1 MAAFPTTVGIQ
12 GMTMRLRS
20 AVAMSSSPFSYD
32 QQVYQHP
39 GVRWEAE
46 VSLPPMTRAQAK
58 EYEAFFAS
66 LRGMATT
73 FTMGNPLHNTTATG
87 TISSGAIGATTV
99 TASTTAGVVAG
110 DYFEVND
117 RLYMV
122 TERTSGSSIKI
133 MPPLRDVISIGTTMD
148 FTLPVGTWRLA
159 SNDVGWSINE
169 ASIYG
174 FSFACMEAL

>member
-1 MAAFPTTVGIQ
+1 
-12 GMTMRLRS
+12 
-20 AVAMSSSPFSYD
+20 
-32 QQVYQHP
+32 
-39 GVRWEAE
+39 
-46 VSLPPMTRAQAK
+46 
-58 EYEAFFAS
+58 
-66 LRGMATT
+66 
-73 FTMGNPLHNTTATG
+73 
-87 TISSGAIGATTV
+87 
-99 TASTTAGVVAG
+99 
-110 DYFEVND
+110 
-117 RLYMV
+117 MV

>member
-12 GMTMRLRS
+12 SMTMRLRS
-20 AVAMSSSPFSYD
+20 AVAMSESPFSYD
-32 QQVYQHP
+32 QQVYQHQ

-73 FTMGNPLHNTTATG
+73 FTMANPIHNATATG
-87 TISSGAIGATTV
+87 TLSFGSIGDTTV
-99 TASTTAGVVAG
+99 TASTTGVVAG

-117 RLYMV
+117 RLYIV
-122 TERTSGSSIKI
+122 TERTSASSIKI
-133 MPPLRDVISIGTTMD
+133 MPPLRDNFSVGTTMD
-148 FTLPVGTWRLA
+148 FTLPAGTWRLA
-159 SNDVGWSINE
+159 SNEIGWSINE

-174 FSFACMEAL
+174 FTFACVEAL

>member
-12 GMTMRLRS
+12 SMTMRLRS
-20 AVAMSSSPFSYD
+20 AVAVSESPFSYD
-32 QQVYQHP
+32 QQTYQHQ

-46 VSLPPMTRAQAK
+46 ITLPPMTRAQAK

-66 LRGMATT
+66 LRGMANT
-73 FTMGNPLHNTTATG
+73 FTLANPLHTATAAG
-87 TISSGAIGATTV
+87 GITGSIGDTTINHTISGA
-99 TASTTAGVVAG
+99 VAG

-117 RLYMV
+117 RLYII
-122 TERTSGSSIKI
+122 TEVTSGSSMKI
-133 MPPLRDVISIGTTMD
+133 MPPLRDNCSNNTTD

-159 SNDVGWSINE
+159 TNEIDWSINA

-174 FSFACMEAL
+174 FSFACIEAL

>member
-12 GMTMRLRS
+12 SMTMRLRS
-20 AVAMSSSPFSYD
+20 AVAMSESPFTYD
-32 QQVYQHP
+32 QQVYQHQ

-58 EYEAFFAS
+58 AYEAFFAG
-66 LRGMATT
+66 LRGMSET
-73 FTMGNPLHNTTATG
+73 FTMGNPLHTTTATG
-87 TISSGAIGATTV
+87 TIVSAASGATTLTV
-99 TASTTAGVVAG
+99 TSSGIAAG

-117 RLYMV
+117 ELHIV
-122 TERTSGSSIKI
+122 TEVTSNTSIKI
-133 MPPLRDVISIGTTMD
+133 MPPIRTAITVGTTMD

-159 SNDVGWSINE
+159 SNEIGWNINE

-174 FSFACMEAL
+174 FTFACVEAI